1 MAVTAA
7 TAVRVVVKLVKGGLE
22 DWMGRFWGLDG
33 GGVRDLGETVE
44 EEEGERRADGEK
56 IVAIWDVED
65 RWICGL
71 ALFIFY
77 LVRKFP
83 LIQWKRRKAVY
94 LSHLISTFPS
104 R

>member
-1 MAVTAA
+1 MAVAA
-7 TAVRVVVKLVKGGLE
+7 AMAVRVVVKLVKVGLE

-33 GGVRDLGETVE
+33 GGVRDLGETV
-44 EEEGERRADGEK
+44 EEGERRADGEK

-71 ALFIFY
+71 ALFILY
-77 LVRKFP
+77 LVGKFP

-94 LSHLISTFPS
+94 LSHLISTFLT